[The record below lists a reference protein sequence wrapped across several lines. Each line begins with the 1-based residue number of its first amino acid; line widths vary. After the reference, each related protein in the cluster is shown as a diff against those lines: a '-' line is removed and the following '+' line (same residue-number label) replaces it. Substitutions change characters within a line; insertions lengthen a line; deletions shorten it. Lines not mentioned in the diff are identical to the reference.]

1 MKKLFTLL
9 TMLIVAI
16 STSWAEDITISPL
29 LSQNKTSFYYGLF
42 NISLSSTATS
52 SGAKISSSAIT
63 TGTNGDVITI
73 HFQTTKSDMYI
84 KSVSFNNLKN
94 GTLGSED
101 GPISDNTLNVTDNKN
116 SVDVVLTST
125 SNAKG
130 SVKIT
135 NVVVNTGT
143 NSVETIT
150 FSSASSGT
158 ISFTSKKG
166 GETVTSAISSITTNG
181 TPSVSSNILNW
192 PNGKTLVFTSTN
204 DIKYLAFL
212 TNDDKLSA
220 TSSPDTYAN
229 AVWTGTSKTITFTNN
244 SGGGRYVKNV
254 YIITEA
260 ASSDPS
266 ISASNVDIEYTAKAD
281 GSIAY
286 SITNPVEG
294 GELTAVNYSE
304 ADWLTVGTASADAV
318 PFAATANTGAERS
331 ATVRLTYTYTDGT
344 EKTITKDVTV
354 TQAAATYAITY
365 NKGAYGTGSIAAGE
379 KSYGE
384 DFTLSSSTFSR
395 EGYAQTGWATTDGGE
410 KVYDL
415 GGTYTANAA
424 IELFPV
430 WTASYTYTADFSGY
444 TKGVPAGWAFS
455 YDSTNKFATSNGNTS
470 TTDFVGTMKDNG
482 QTTPSTQASINDNW
496 VAFGKKDGG
505 NTNYAYAILD
515 LGVTTTVYGMNAT
528 LYFGSSSNVTEN
540 IEYLG
545 EDGTVKKTYNNT
557 LSNTGWSANNIS
569 KTEAV
574 ADVRYIKVYGSNK
587 WIIMS
592 AFSVTTADETV
603 LGAKVKTNGA
613 GWTSFTPTQNATV
626 ATGAKAYIITA
637 ISGTSATTTEVTTMK
652 AGEGYFIKG
661 AANTEYVVTYTDANA
676 DDVTGSL
683 LRGCL
688 NATNLAANITPY
700 NYVLGTQ
707 TVNEVKKAGLFYVKT
722 NAVIVPSSKCYLA
735 SAILENPQNLSI
747 EFDEATA
754 VEAIAEANE
763 ANAEAPVK
771 VIKNGKLFIGNYNVA
786 GQLVK

>member
-16 STSWAEDITISPL
+16 TSSWAVTPVTKTYGSQTFLDVTNTTKNVTVGTTNYVTLLRTDFSGAWYTGGTSNTGSVSGSFNAETMPGFFGDSGWNAAYTIRQASGYNRPFFVTGTTGVAILGNDNSSSDANKKLNIVVEEVAENGDLTSVGSTAGTGNTSVYVLEYTASTLAADKYYKITITATGANTGNNRLAQIRFTQP
-29 LSQNKTSFYYGLF
+29 
-42 NISLSSTATS
+42 SSTPA
-52 SGAKISSSAIT
+52 G
-63 TGTNGDVITI
+63 
-73 HFQTTKSDMYI
+73 
-84 KSVSFNNLKN
+84 
-94 GTLGSED
+94 
-101 GPISDNTLNVTDNKN
+101 
-116 SVDVVLTST
+116 
-125 SNAKG
+125 
-130 SVKIT
+130 
-135 NVVVNTGT
+135 
-143 NSVETIT
+143 
-150 FSSASSGT
+150 
-158 ISFTSKKG
+158 
-166 GETVTSAISSITTNG
+166 
-181 TPSVSSNILNW
+181 
-192 PNGKTLVFTSTN
+192 
-204 DIKYLAFL
+204 
-212 TNDDKLSA
+212 
-220 TSSPDTYAN
+220 
-229 AVWTGTSKTITFTNN
+229 
-244 SGGGRYVKNV
+244 
-254 YIITEA
+254 
-260 ASSDPS
+260 PS
-266 ISASNVDIEYTAKAD
+266 ISADDVEIANTATTE
-281 GSIAY
+281 GEIAF
-286 SITNPVEG
+286 TVANPVTG
-294 GELTAVNYSE
+294 GAVTAAKKTT
-304 ADWLTVGTASADAV
+304 ADWLTLGTVANGKV
-318 PFAATANTGAERS
+318 PFSATANTGEERT
-331 ATVRLTYTYTDGT
+331 ATVTLTYTYTEDET
-344 EKTITKDVTV
+344 EKTVPKDVTI
-354 TQAAATYAITY
+354 TQAAATYAVTY

-379 KSYGE
+379 KSYGV

-415 GGTYTANAA
+415 GGTYIANAA

-430 WTASYTYTADFSGY
+430 WTASYTYTADFSDY

-482 QTTPSTQASINDNW
+482 QTTPSSQASINDNW

-505 NTNYAYAILD
+505 NTNDAYAILD

-528 LYFGSSSNVTEN
+528 LYFGSSSSDVSEN

-545 EDGTVKKTYNNT
+545 EDGTTVKKTYNNT
-557 LSNTGWSANNIS
+557 LSNRGWKANDIS

-574 ADVRYIKVYGSNK
+574 AGVRYIKIYGSNK
-587 WIIMS
+587 WIVMS

-613 GWTSFTPTQNATV
+613 GWTSYTPTQNATV

-637 ISGTSATTTEVTTMK
+637 ISGTTATTTEVTTMK

-688 NATNLAANITPY
+688 NATNLAANTTPY

-771 VIKNGKLFIGNYNVA
+771 VIKNGKLYIGNYNVA
-786 GQLVK
+786 GQQVK